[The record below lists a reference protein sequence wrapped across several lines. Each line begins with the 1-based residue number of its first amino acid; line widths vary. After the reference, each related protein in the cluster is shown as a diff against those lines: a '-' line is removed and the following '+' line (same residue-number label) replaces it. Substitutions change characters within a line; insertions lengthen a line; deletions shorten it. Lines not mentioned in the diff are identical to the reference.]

1 MSLPSSVL
9 RSSECYYY
17 VSLGK
22 KDDRSL
28 SLSLSLSLSQRRFF
42 FAFVCFVGAARFFRV
57 GAVRVRPRSDSLA
70 ILKKIGAEM
79 ESATATAVAA
89 ELPSAS

>member
-28 SLSLSLSLSQRRFF
+28 SRSLSQRRFF

-57 GAVRVRPRSDSLA
+57 GAVRIRPRSDSLA